1 VPPGKLFE
9 GITIRLSDTMATNIV
24 DVSQVNM
31 EGLIRD
37 VRKEEAMRLLKWMIE
52 NNIMI
57 LKLQKHLLGLQEAEK

>member
-24 DVSQVNM
+24 DISQVNM